1 MAKRGCRRAASE
13 RASHSDEQE
22 DGDRYGLQP
31 SVISS
36 AWFGLTS
43 FCRDSPGK
51 LLTTPTRLLKLIL
64 PLPIDALH
72 DEHGN
77 TGEFRAR
84 GQNQDIQPLAL
95 LIHPQ
100 QPLSYLERLIQAELP
115 PMTDKD
121 GREKMPNVYFLAEAA
136 ERDED
141 GKEKKR
147 NKSKIDE
154 DKGAGIDDDKSHV
167 VEYSGQG
174 REGSAPRSS
183 SHADWVRWSS
193 STEIGDFI
201 RDAARGR
208 EFSIKVDGQE
218 DEMRVSVP
226 SFNDRT
232 HFMRVRLRRISKKI
246 EEQSKIK
253 QECDRLAHKGAHRLA
268 QAGFGAMAA
277 WWGTVYYLTFRKSS

>member
-1 MAKRGCRRAASE
+1 
-13 RASHSDEQE
+13 
-22 DGDRYGLQP
+22 
-31 SVISS
+31 
-36 AWFGLTS
+36 
-43 FCRDSPGK
+43 
-51 LLTTPTRLLKLIL
+51 
-64 PLPIDALH
+64 
-72 DEHGN
+72 
-77 TGEFRAR
+77 
-84 GQNQDIQPLAL
+84 
-95 LIHPQ
+95 
-100 QPLSYLERLIQAELP
+100 
-115 PMTDKD
+115 MTDKD

-147 NKSKIDE
+147 NKPKADE
-154 DKGAGIDDDKSHV
+154 VDDAETDEDKSHV

-174 REGSAPRSS
+174 REGTAPRSS

-208 EFSIKVDGQE
+208 EFSIKVDGQK

-253 QECDRLAHKGAHRLA
+253 QECDKLAHRGAHRLA

-277 WWGTVYYLTFRKSS
+277 WWGTVYYLTFRKSCLFVDCHVFDYRR